1 MIVRGALTSTHPH
14 SCWCRLP
21 GNLSKCSCQTEKPG
35 PVPSPAPWGSLG
47 SLCYLQKPAT
57 SEKRTGHFCQGPPWP
72 ESLHVATSQTSVP
85 SVQVQ
90 GIPCG
95 PGGPLARTWQLERE
109 LSLLNLGG
117 WGQGRSQH
125 SLSLSGGGPCPD
137 VGACPTRAP
146 SLSPG
151 HGPAVWPFLLRG
163 LFFMG
168 PIPASSTLGVGA
180 GGPTQRQR
188 GPEALSLSVHIPGL
202 AQGVAQ
208 LGQGTAAPA
217 SSPVC
222 PDPQTSAPPAPV
234 GHLS

>member
-109 LSLLNLGG
+109 LGLLNLGG

-125 SLSLSGGGPCPD
+125 SLSLPGRGSLPHKGPKPEPRPRASCVALPAPWPIFHGSHPSI
-137 VGACPTRAP
+137 VHTGCGCRRPHPEAERPGSSESVCSHSWACPRGGSA
-146 SLSPG
+146 
-151 HGPAVWPFLLRG
+151 WPR
-163 LFFMG
+163 
-168 PIPASSTLGVGA
+168 
-180 GGPTQRQR
+180 
-188 GPEALSLSVHIPGL
+188 H
-202 AQGVAQ
+202 
-208 LGQGTAAPA
+208 
-217 SSPVC
+217 SSPCQLPSV
-222 PDPQTSAPPAPV
+222 P
-234 GHLS
+234 